1 MLPIQQGLTVT
12 NYNKRGT
19 NPEWIVL
26 HYTANNGDTA
36 ANNISYFR
44 TEYRGASANYFV
56 DENSIWQC
64 VADTNTAWH
73 VGNDTYKNGARNTN
87 SIGIEMCSYRRAGTQ
102 PSDLSAYYIADK
114 TVQNA
119 IELTRYLMD
128 KYYIPIDRV
137 CRHYDVTGK
146 YCPAPMVYNNGNT
159 TWSQFLAKVKEMEDS
174 LLSKEYELLV
184 KKMDEQHNAVLGT
197 MADMR
202 KEYTPVIY
210 DYVSQCP
217 EWARMEIERL
227 VERGFIVGADEKKDR
242 LLDGKKDVYVRFTF
256 DMCRLAVM
264 MERLTKAAENAI
276 RD

>member
-87 SIGIEMCSYRRAGTQ
+87 SIGIEMCSRKRDANSSSLET
-102 PSDLSAYYIADK
+102 YYIPDK

-159 TWSQFLAKVKEMEDS
+159 TWQQFLAKVKEMEDS

-217 EWARMEIERL
+217 EWARMEIESL
-227 VERGFIVGADEKKDR
+227 VERGLIVGAEEKKDR

-256 DMCRLAVM
+256 DMCRIAVM
-264 MERLTKAAENAI
+264 FYRMLRK
-276 RD
+276 